1 MTLGDQGT
9 LFVGN
14 RKGGKV
20 YALYDKDGD
29 YKVEK
34 SLVIFQGNQPNGVA
48 FKDGDLYIADIS
60 KIWKIENVE
69 EVIQKAKKKTSND
82 EVHKELNPILLTD
95 ELPTEEWHGWKYI
108 AFGPDGRLYAPVG
121 APCNTCIRNLTIFA
135 TILRQKEVGSWEFE
149 IFAEGIRNTVG
160 FDWHPDT
167 KDLWFTD
174 NGRDWYDWTF
184 PPDELNHAPTKGLHF
199 GYPYCYGN
207 NRADDEIKNGSVSCD
222 SYRPAAKELKPHVAA
237 LGTRFYTGNMFPES
251 YKGNIFVAEHGSWN
265 SIPPT
270 GYKVV
275 FFKLNG
281 NTVETYED
289 FATGFISKEG
299 KVHGRPVDILQ
310 MKDGSLL
317 VSDDYG
323 HKIFRITYEGK

>member
-1 MTLGDQGT
+1 
-9 LFVGN
+9 
-14 RKGGKV
+14 
-20 YALYDKDGD
+20 
-29 YKVEK
+29 
-34 SLVIFQGNQPNGVA
+34 
-48 FKDGDLYIADIS
+48 
-60 KIWKIENVE
+60 
-69 EVIQKAKKKTSND
+69 
-82 EVHKELNPILLTD
+82 
-95 ELPTEEWHGWKYI
+95 
-108 AFGPDGRLYAPVG
+108 
-121 APCNTCIRNLTIFA
+121 
-135 TILRQKEVGSWEFE
+135 
-149 IFAEGIRNTVG
+149 
-160 FDWHPDT
+160 
-167 KDLWFTD
+167 
-174 NGRDWYDWTF
+174 
-184 PPDELNHAPTKGLHF
+184 LNHAPTKGLHF

-207 NRADDEIKNGSVSCD
+207 NRADDEIKNSSVSCD